1 MYVCDDLV
9 TTLLL
14 DVCMVSITAPTA
26 SSLAHRVDH
35 GSAPPAL
42 GAGSTGLAL
51 FVAQA
56 QAVLA
61 DCPRSCFEMAP
72 IGSGHPGYTPTQRLL
87 TAVST
92 AAQYG
97 LLGLLCGG
105 AGQAVTNAL
114 AGGATGVGPAELPG
128 VVPVALLWT
137 NYMATSASARYQLV
151 AAVEQQAERLP
162 GLGQQPLAL
171 GAISIAVRLCNN
183 IYGAGLFVDM
193 MRESGISP

>member
-14 DVCMVSITAPTA
+14 DVCMVSITAPSA
-26 SSLAHRVDH
+26 NRLAHSADH
-35 GSAPPAL
+35 GSAPPIA
-42 GAGSTGLAL
+42 GAETTGLAL
-51 FVAQA
+51 LVAQL
-56 QAVLA
+56 QALLA
-61 DCPRSCFEMAP
+61 DCPRSAFEMAP
-72 IGSGHPGYTPTQRLL
+72 VGSGHPGFTPTQRLL

-114 AGGATGVGPAELPG
+114 AGGATGVGPAQLPG
-128 VVPVALLWT
+128 VVPVALLWS
-137 NYMATSASARYQLV
+137 NYMTFSASARYQLV
-151 AAVEQQAERLP
+151 AAVEQQAERLTGVGASP
-162 GLGQQPLAL
+162 VAL
-171 GAISIAVRLCNN
+171 TAISTVVRLSNN

>member
-1 MYVCDDLV
+1 
-9 TTLLL
+9 
-14 DVCMVSITAPTA
+14 
-26 SSLAHRVDH
+26 
-35 GSAPPAL
+35 
-42 GAGSTGLAL
+42 
-51 FVAQA
+51 
-56 QAVLA
+56 
-61 DCPRSCFEMAP
+61 MAP
-72 IGSGHPGYTPTQRLL
+72 VGSGHPGFTPTQRLL

-114 AGGATGVGPAELPG
+114 AGGATGVGPAQLPG
-128 VVPVALLWT
+128 VVPVALLWS
-137 NYMATSASARYQLV
+137 NYMTFSASARYQLV

-162 GLGQQPLAL
+162 GVGASPVAL
-171 GAISIAVRLCNN
+171 TAISTVVRLSNN